1 MRTRGQVRVVPVTF
15 FPPCQ
20 VQTVLI
26 LLPHTKIL
34 SRRLVVVVD
43 VAAVVDVDD
52 IKLLFS
58 VAFRPTEVE
67 KKEGESG
74 SRALGRIKF

>member
-1 MRTRGQVRVVPVTF
+1 M
-15 FPPCQ
+15 
-20 VQTVLI
+20 
-26 LLPHTKIL
+26 
-34 SRRLVVVVD
+34 VVD